1 MNKISTRFGF
11 IIMLAVTCQTEIFT
25 LPLIDRQTLADATS
39 MAYQYAADNPGKAL
53 TAGIFGTAW
62 LIYRT
67 GRCRGFSCGYPEGV
81 ECAKTLWN
89 RSSLERAKAL
99 WGQSSL
105 EYGTTLW
112 DRSSSV
118 TDSSSSPEVKQDQS
132 TLLKIGTLGMWYI
145 YHLGK
150 HQGYY
155 YGGSCGKD
163 DWLVNTKSECS
174 ETSLLRN
181 MLPSCCAFHHH
192 QQWCTNNRYKIP
204 KNSGMGNPESGKS
217 TWPRNPFMA
226 LYHFCWKR

>member
-1 MNKISTRFGF
+1 MITANKISTRFGCL
-11 IIMLAVTCQTEIFT
+11 IVLAMTCQTKIFT
-25 LPLIDRQTLADATS
+25 LPSINHQTLADATS

-67 GRCRGFSCGYPEGV
+67 GRCRGFSSGYSEGV
-81 ECAKTLWN
+81 ECA
-89 RSSLERAKAL
+89 EAL
-99 WGQSSL
+99 WGR
-105 EYGTTLW
+105 
-112 DRSSSV
+112 RSPTSHG
-118 TDSSSSPEVKQDQS
+118 DSSSSPEVKQDQS

-155 YGGSCGKD
+155 NGMTCGKY
-163 DWLVNTKSECS
+163 DWLVSTECS
-174 ETSLLRN
+174 ETSLQDKFGN
-181 MLPSCCAFHHH
+181 YCCKFHNH
-192 QQWCTNNRYKIP
+192 QQRCTKKKHYKIP

-226 LYHFCWKR
+226 LYHSCWKR